1 MQIPKDLIEQY
12 NVPAPRYTSYPTVP
26 MWDKDSF
33 SVVDWKA
40 AVKETFDQ
48 SNEQEG
54 ISLYVHL
61 PYCESLC
68 TYCACNTRITKNHGV
83 EAGYIDSL
91 LAEWKLYREMMGAE
105 PQIAELHLGGGTP
118 TFFAPENLSRLISG
132 LLEGGRLHPEA
143 ELSFEGHPNNT
154 TAAHLQALYD
164 LGFRR
169 VSYGVQDLN
178 RKVQVTINR
187 LQPLE
192 NVRRAVREARE
203 IGYDSVNMDLIYGLP
218 FQTPLSVAQTIAEVL
233 QMRPDRIAYY
243 SYAHVPWK
251 RPGQRAYTE
260 ADLPT
265 GEMKRALYE
274 QGKTTLLAAGY
285 EEVGM
290 DHFALSKDAL
300 SRDFRLKRLHRNFM
314 GYTTSHSKLLIG
326 LGASAISDAHG
337 TYAQNE
343 KGVEAYQRAIGEG
356 RLACTHGHLA
366 TEEDQIIRQWMLDL
380 TCRGELDW
388 REHRDLITLT
398 MLIDL
403 HRMQGEGLIQ
413 LYEQGL
419 RVTELGMAFIRN
431 ICMVFDKRMFESITS
446 RKGKQTFSSAV

>member
-1 MQIPKDLIEQY
+1 MQIPKQLIEQY

-26 MWDKDSF
+26 MWDKSGLNV
-33 SVVDWKA
+33 STWKA
-40 AVKETFDQ
+40 QLKQVFDQ
-48 SNEQEG
+48 SNEKEG

-83 EAGYIDSL
+83 EGGYIRSL
-91 LAEWKLYREMMGAE
+91 LAEWATYRKLMEAQ

-118 TFFAPENLSRLISG
+118 TFFAPENLHALIRG
-132 LLEGGRLHPEA
+132 LLEGCRLHPEA
-143 ELSFEGHPNNT
+143 VLSFEGHPNNT
-154 TAAHLQALYD
+154 TAAHLQTLYD

-192 NVRRAVREARE
+192 NVQRAVREARA
-203 IGYDSVNMDLIYGLP
+203 IGYESVNMDLIYGLP
-218 FQTPLSVAQTIAEVL
+218 FQTPESVTGTIQEVL
-233 QMRPDRIAYY
+233 RMRPDRIAYY

-260 ADLPT
+260 EDLPT

-274 QGKTTLLAAGY
+274 QGKAALVNAGY

-290 DHFALSKDAL
+290 DHFALPGDAL
-300 SRDFRLKRLHRNFM
+300 SRDYRLKRLHRNFM
-314 GYTTSHSKLLIG
+314 GYTTSHTQLLIG
-326 LGASAISDAHG
+326 LGASAISDANG

-343 KGVEAYQRAIGEG
+343 KSVEAYRAQVEEG
-356 RLACTHGHLA
+356 QLALCNGHLA
-366 TEEDQIIRQWMLDL
+366 TAEDQIIRQWMLDII
-380 TCRGELDW
+380 CRAELDW
-388 REHRDLITLT
+388 RAQRHLVSLN
-398 MLIDL
+398 MLIEL
-403 HRMQGEGLIQ
+403 HRMQSEGLIH

-419 RVTELGMAFIRN
+419 RVTDLGMVFIRN
-431 ICMVFDKRMFESITS
+431 ICMVFDKRMQDNSEGINS
-446 RKGKQTFSSAV
+446 RPAFSSAV